1 MINFFFKIFM
11 LYFLLISASISKN
24 FDETIIDGNQRISK
38 NSIIMFS
45 EIPDETDLNENNL
58 NLILKNLFETGFF
71 KDVNVKILDRKLI
84 ITVIENPIIQTLF
97 IEGIKTNKLK

>member
-1 MINFFFKIFM
+1 M

-71 KDVNVKILDRKLI
+71 EDVNIKILNRKLI
-84 ITVIENPIIQTLF
+84 ISQFIFREVFEKLRCLTRENIFYYSSYLMPCS
-97 IEGIKTNKLK
+97 